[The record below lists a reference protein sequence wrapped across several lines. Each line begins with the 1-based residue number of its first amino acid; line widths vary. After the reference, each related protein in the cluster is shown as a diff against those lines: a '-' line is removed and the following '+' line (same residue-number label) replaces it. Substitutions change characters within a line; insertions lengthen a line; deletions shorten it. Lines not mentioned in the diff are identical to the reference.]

1 MSKMTCAKA
10 LNKWEEQNGVAPSEA
25 ETIKL
30 IMQIPLLEV
39 IDQTVLG
46 TLNKCVYLSLACN
59 AIDKMRP
66 MPPLRNLRILAL
78 SRNKIR
84 RINGLDEIGDT
95 LEELWLSYNQ
105 IDTLNGLHP
114 CRALKALY
122 MSNNKIKRMEEL
134 DKLRDNPKLVNV
146 LFMNNPIY
154 ENKASVQYG

>member
-10 LNKWEEQNGVAPSEA
+10 LNKWEEENGVAPSEA

-30 IMQIPLLEV
+30 IMTIPLLEV

-114 CRALKALY
+114 CRALKTLY
-122 MSNNKIKRMEEL
+122 LSNNKIKRMEEL

-146 LFMNNPIY
+146 LFFGNPIY
-154 ENKASVQYG
+154 EGK